1 MNVSQSKLA
10 AEAGV
15 TRQYVHKLCNQG
27 KILKNKNG
35 SINFEAGLK
44 VIKGIQSVTGE
55 GRKDWNEKQ
64 KEAGGAEFAAQMDAV
79 EGDEGVS
86 PKEVNDFL
94 KDKDGK
100 RISVY
105 QAINRTKLQQAMI
118 RSKMA
123 QLELDEKQGRLIS
136 ITDVQDSFKD
146 ISGKVRAEL
155 IKVVNVLPPKIVGV
169 DNLGKV
175 KSLLSTEINNVLKR
189 FQKLGERYEKK

>member
-1 MNVSQSKLA
+1 MKITQAELA
-10 AEAGV
+10 KRAGV
-15 TRQYVHKLCNQG
+15 TRQYIHKLCKDGKLLKEKDGKVDLDSGLLIVNQIRENQNIG
-27 KILKNKNG
+27 MK
-35 SINFEAGLK
+35 E
-44 VIKGIQSVTGE
+44 
-55 GRKDWNEKQ
+55 WNERQ
-64 KEAGGAEFAAQMDAV
+64 KKAGGPERAAQG
-79 EGDEGVS
+79 GDTQDGEVS
-86 PKEVNDFL
+86 AKEVNDFL
-94 KDKDGK
+94 SNKDGS